1 VKELKIG
8 VCGLGT
14 VGSSFVNILLER
26 STQFSQLTGQPLS
39 LVHVGAR
46 RENPACDLSSVKHSF
61 DIFDVVKDPDVDV
74 VVELIGG
81 TTTAKALVEQALC
94 AGKHVVTAN
103 KALIAEFGEELFVLA
118 KDNHVS
124 LRFEAAVAG
133 GIPILKSLTEGL
145 LANHITSIS
154 GIINGTTNFI
164 LSAMASDG
172 SSFDEVLK
180 EAQALG
186 YAEADPT
193 FDVEGIDAAHK
204 LQIMARLAFNGA
216 FEFGCVST
224 VGIGHVAIEDIRNA
238 NDLGFKVKHLGIA
251 KKRADG
257 VELRVQPT
265 LVPAAH
271 PIANV
276 DGALNAV
283 HVQGDLVGGVLSV
296 GAGAGGDAT
305 ASSVLA
311 DVLDLARSVSATMVP
326 VIAPEPLPL
335 IAKENCQSSFYVR
348 FSAIDRAGV
357 MSEISTVFSDLGISI
372 EALNQKT
379 KATGSDTVDIVMLT
393 SEVTHGAFDQAIKKL
408 SELDDVVGD
417 IVTLHAEFNL

>member
-26 STQFSQLTGQPLS
+26 SMQFGQLTGQPLS
-39 LVHVGAR
+39 LTHVGAR
-46 RENPACDLSSVKHSF
+46 RENPACDLSKVKHSL
-61 DIFDVVKDPDVDV
+61 DIFEVAQDPDVDIL
-74 VVELIGG
+74 VELIGG
-81 TTTAKALVEQALC
+81 TTTAKELVEQALS

-103 KALIAEFGEELFVLA
+103 KALIAQFGEELFSLA
-118 KDNHVS
+118 KANGVS

-145 LANHITSIS
+145 LANQISSIS

-164 LSAMASDG
+164 LSAMAADG
-172 SSFDEVLK
+172 SSFEEVLK
-180 EAQALG
+180 EAQELG

-216 FEFGCVST
+216 FEFGCVAT
-224 VGIGHVAIEDIRNA
+224 TGIGHVAIEDIRNA

-251 KKRADG
+251 KNRTDG

-265 LVPAAH
+265 LVPASH

-311 DVLDLARSVSATMVP
+311 DVLDLAKSQSATMVP
-326 VIAPEPLPL
+326 SAEPQNLKL
-335 IAKENCQSSFYVR
+335 IASEDCQSSFYVR
-348 FSAIDRAGV
+348 FSAVDRAGV

-379 KATGSDTVDIVMLT
+379 KAPGSDTVDIVILT
-393 SEVTHGAFDQAIKKL
+393 NEVTEGAFNQAIQKL
-408 SELDDVVGD
+408 SSLGDVVGN